1 MKSREFGQSGV
12 AVSEVGLGCW
22 QLDGFCW
29 GDVTEDA
36 ALAILN
42 ASADHGVTF
51 FDTADVYGS
60 GRSEELI
67 GRFLK
72 QRSENV
78 FVATKIGRFS
88 VAEGETNYSEAMF
101 RSHTEAS
108 LDRLGVE
115 ALDLTQL
122 HCIPA
127 EQMRRGDVFEW
138 LRALRDAGK
147 IERFGASVESMDEA
161 LLCLEQDGLAS
172 LQVIFNV
179 FRQKPIDVLF
189 EKARA
194 KGVALIVRLPLAS
207 GLLSGKMTKHTD
219 FPKNDHRTFNRDGQL
234 FNVGETFAGLAFEKG
249 VELADALKSNGDLV
263 TVHGKSWTIPS
274 PTARSASL
282 GATTWCSGTGRA
294 KRNTNIDKGEL
305 SMNKTLSCCIAA
317 LFLALPATVAAAPVL
332 QDGRL
337 YMFYGGA
344 FGRADRLAGRS
355 AGARPRENCRPGN

>member
-1 MKSREFGQSGV
+1 MKSREFGPSGV

-22 QLDGFCW
+22 QIGGLCW

-42 ASADHGVTF
+42 TSADHGVTF
-51 FDTADVYGS
+51 FDTADVYGT
-60 GRSEELI
+60 GRSETLI

-72 QRSENV
+72 QRSEDV
-78 FVATKIGRFS
+78 FVATKIGRFP
-88 VAEGETNYSEAMF
+88 VAEGETNDSEEMF
-101 RSHTEAS
+101 RKHTEAS

-122 HCIPA
+122 HCIPT

-138 LRALRDAGK
+138 LRGLREAGK
-147 IERFGASVESMDEA
+147 IKRFGASVEAMDEA

-172 LQVIFNV
+172 LQIIFNI

-207 GLLSGKMTKHTD
+207 GLLSGKMTKDTE

-234 FNVGETFAGLAFEKG
+234 FNVGETFAGLPFEKG
-249 VELADALKSNGDLV
+249 VELADALKPLVPEGMTMAQLALRWILDHDAVSAVIPGASRVEQAMGNAQVSDL
-263 TVHGKSWTIPS
+263 P
-274 PTARSASL
+274 PL
-282 GATTWCSGTGRA
+282 P
-294 KRNTNIDKGEL
+294 GEL
-305 SMNKTLSCCIAA
+305 HAA
-317 LFLALPATVAAAPVL
+317 LRRYYEDQVVDHIRGP
-332 QDGRL
+332 
-337 YMFYGGA
+337 Y
-344 FGRADRLAGRS
+344 
-355 AGARPRENCRPGN
+355 